1 MSDPNKE
8 SDQQLVQAA
17 KAGNRAAFGK
27 LAIKYQNKVFYLA
40 FDLVGDYEDA
50 KDIAQEAFIRAFE
63 KLAQFEERAQFST
76 WLYRITVNLA
86 MDSHRRRKRKPHEPL
101 EENIREIERQKKV
114 EQNEEGLRS
123 ETLLQNVA
131 QRKQLEVALQKLSNH
146 QRVATVLKY
155 FHQKSSREIAAVL
168 DCSESTVRIH
178 LFRALRNLRKHL
190 QGWHDIL

>member
-1 MSDPNKE
+1 MSDPTKE
-8 SDQQLVQAA
+8 SDRQLVYAA

-27 LAIKYQNKVFYLA
+27 LAKKYQNKVLYLA

-50 KDIAQEAFIRAFE
+50 RDIAQEAFIKAFE

-76 WLYRITVNLA
+76 WLYRITVNLS
-86 MDSHRRRKRKPHEPL
+86 MDIHRRRKRKPHESL
-101 EENIREIERQKKV
+101 EENIQEIERQKKA
-114 EQNEEGLRS
+114 EQNEEGLRA

-131 QRKQLEVALQKLSNH
+131 QRKQLELALQKLSNH

-155 FHQKSSREIAAVL
+155 FHQKSSKEIAVVL

-190 QGWHDIL
+190 QGWRDAL